1 MIQALAVVQ
10 GQGIEFDTRIG
21 KIEGLLQLL
30 QTDVDS
36 LKQGKGPGGAA
47 VLRAD
52 RQPSLIDPDTQLK
65 VEALG
70 KLQGSDAARLG
81 ATLAKLTMR
90 WELGG

>member
-21 KIEGLLQLL
+21 KIE
-30 QTDVDS
+30 
-36 LKQGKGPGGAA
+36 GPGGAA